1 MSIEFGDLFY
11 LGDAEIGFYAAG
23 NYKRVVSASKW
34 QRNSYTPTGIIENN
48 FVYEQVSNSVEASGL
63 VSLGVN
69 IGNSTYELNTVLSRD
84 TQSMLKR
91 VVGQEGDE
99 FQAVYNQS
107 IGWAERQYASAQLM
121 GSHFINED
129 GSIFGEWQ
137 VTASQAYMYALT
149 EETLRLRHLVA
160 ATNQRI

>member
-1 MSIEFGDLFY
+1 M
-11 LGDAEIGFYAAG
+11 
-23 NYKRVVSASKW
+23 
-34 QRNSYTPTGIIENN
+34 
-48 FVYEQVSNSVEASGL
+48 
-63 VSLGVN
+63 GVN

-84 TQSMLKR
+84 TQSMLER

-137 VTASQAYMYALT
+137 TASQAICTLLT
-149 EETLRLRHLVA
+149 EETSRLRYPV
-160 ATNQRI
+160 TRPTQRI